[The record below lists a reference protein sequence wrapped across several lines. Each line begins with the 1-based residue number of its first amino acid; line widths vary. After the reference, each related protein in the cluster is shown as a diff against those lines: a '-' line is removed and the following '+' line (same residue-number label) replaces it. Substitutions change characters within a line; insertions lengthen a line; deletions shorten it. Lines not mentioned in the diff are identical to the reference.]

1 MLHRCR
7 CIGSGMRRLHGQIIV
22 TYLSFLALSSCSFDS
37 HDGWSHGMECSVC
50 LEVRAVS
57 GETLG
62 ATGHAHE
69 AAYRRDSVDSFPG
82 LLGHPSEKTLETFG
96 GD

>member
-1 MLHRCR
+1 
-7 CIGSGMRRLHGQIIV
+7 
-22 TYLSFLALSSCSFDS
+22 
-37 HDGWSHGMECSVC
+37 MECSVC

-62 ATGHAHE
+62 ATGHARE

-82 LLGHPSEKTLETFG
+82 LLGQPSEKTLETFG

>member
-1 MLHRCR
+1 
-7 CIGSGMRRLHGQIIV
+7 
-22 TYLSFLALSSCSFDS
+22 
-37 HDGWSHGMECSVC
+37 MECSVC

-62 ATGHAHE
+62 VTGHARE
-69 AAYRRDSVDSFPG
+69 AAYRRDSVDSFPW
-82 LLGHPSEKTLETFG
+82 LLGQPPEKVLETFG